1 MYSLQ
6 SDYKRHKASHLMC
19 HSWGMLADLRR
30 KYIVPWR
37 WRQMVNIY
45 EATRCQIQNDSNIPC
60 HGHDILETLVK
71 SVSVKRLKF
80 IDDFI
85 NLVSGFNC
93 ILCWSYFNV
102 HAWIVHWSVR
112 QSDGIFN
119 AWYVHSL
126 KAEIL
131 CYKLRRLGYKY
142 ISFDGLQV
150 WNFHLTQNFIP

>member
-1 MYSLQ
+1 MAQIYCTMKIEADSENLPGYTL
-6 SDYKRHKASHLMC
+6 SDSEC
-19 HSWGMLADLRR
+19 
-30 KYIVPWR
+30 
-37 WRQMVNIY
+37 
-45 EATRCQIQNDSNIPC
+45 SNIPC

-150 WNFHLTQNFIP
+150 WNFHLTQKFIPYYDEILFRVTYEQKS